1 MPGPEELGIL
11 QVHEASKMKSCARS
25 GARSSYYFSLFQ
37 KTVHTH
43 VNYAHACIHVYFI
56 YFLCLVKGIIT
67 LFVLGLVEV
76 LTAGPEEV
84 YSFL

>member
-1 MPGPEELGIL
+1 M
-11 QVHEASKMKSCARS
+11 
-25 GARSSYYFSLFQ
+25 
-37 KTVHTH
+37 
-43 VNYAHACIHVYFI
+43 YFI

-67 LFVLGLVEV
+67 LFVLGLAEV